1 MYNQTDWKDHVT
13 QYPNRRIITDNGDG
27 TQDVEKAQGEI
38 IQQGTAQSA
47 TNFNNEE
54 NGIQDAHIA
63 AQILGFGNLHQQ
75 RQNEEH
81 HARTDAEILGETKTV
96 TLTNSAPY
104 PFNSTMDTP
113 VTVAL
118 GTVRKNLFYTVEAS
132 VASHNGEVG
141 EIHITDKALN
151 GFKVSFDGSGK
162 NVTLTMRIKGG
173 MT

>member
-1 MYNQTDWKDHVT
+1 MYKQTEWKDHVT
-13 QYPNRRIITDNGDG
+13 QYPNRRRITNNGDG

-63 AQILGFGNLHQQ
+63 AHIMGFGNLHQQ
-75 RQNEEH
+75 RQNEKH
-81 HARTDAEILGETKTV
+81 QAQTDAEILGETKTV
-96 TLTNSAPY
+96 TLTNTAPY
-104 PFNSTMDTP
+104 PFNSTEDNP

-118 GTVRKNLFYTVEAS
+118 ATTRKNLYYTVEATVTDHS
-132 VASHNGEVG
+132 GQVG
-141 EIHITDKALN
+141 EIHITAKALN

-162 NVTLTMRIKGG
+162 SVTLTLRVKGG